1 MAIGYANVNFTAV
14 QPKGR
19 ASRSYRPCRRFTR
32 PWRMDL
38 TTGVPKNPTLYKF
51 TAYSQDQFSGC
62 QMNENSLVF
71 ARPRD
76 R

>member
-1 MAIGYANVNFTAV
+1 
-14 QPKGR
+14 
-19 ASRSYRPCRRFTR
+19 
-32 PWRMDL
+32 MDL